1 MWKKNF
7 MDFFNDYVIDEYGE
21 IPSKIQHKRIKI
33 SNEILINRKEIYDI
47 RAKMKNIRKP
57 TDIII
62 FTDGYS
68 YSATSDFI
76 KSTQLL
82 GGAIIV
88 GFSGNPEI
96 KSFDVSQ
103 SNSGVI
109 NTDDMNDEWSNKFKK
124 LNFTLSYTIIE
135 FFSDIDYP
143 KVLNIPLE
151 FKINLI
157 DERID
162 YYSQYDDEHYYN
174 FVTEGLKIYEKYKFQ
189 CNKLNKLLIYY
200 TNLCTFEKKGLQ
212 GGFECGDNGIWNF
225 TKCVPSYCD
234 NGYIFDKI
242 NKECIKDI
250 CVYGKK
256 SVLFL
261 SLGIILIIL
270 SVVFFVIFIYC
281 SCDGGYNKVLIC
293 GFFIFFIICVIVGII
308 FLVR

>member
-1 MWKKNF
+1 

-82 GGAIIV
+82 DGAIIV

-162 YYSQYDDEHYYN
+162 YYSQYDDEHY
-174 FVTEGLKIYEKYKFQ
+174 
-189 CNKLNKLLIYY
+189 
-200 TNLCTFEKKGLQ
+200 
-212 GGFECGDNGIWNF
+212 
-225 TKCVPSYCD
+225 
-234 NGYIFDKI
+234 
-242 NKECIKDI
+242 
-250 CVYGKK
+250 
-256 SVLFL
+256 
-261 SLGIILIIL
+261 
-270 SVVFFVIFIYC
+270 
-281 SCDGGYNKVLIC
+281 
-293 GFFIFFIICVIVGII
+293 
-308 FLVR
+308 

>member
-21 IPSKIQHKRIKI
+21 IPIQHKRIKI

-47 RAKMKNIRKP
+47 RAKMKNIWKP

-109 NTDDMNDEWSNKFKK
+109 NTDDMNDEWSNEFKK

-225 TKCVPSYCD
+225 TKCVLSYCD

-242 NKECIKDI
+242 NKECIEYI
-250 CVYGKK
+250 CIDEKK
-256 SVLFL
+256 NCASFMAWNYLYNYRWCIF
-261 SLGIILIIL
+261 SYIH
-270 SVVFFVIFIYC
+270 FFC
-281 SCDGGYNKVLIC
+281 CDGGYNKETLGGISIV
-293 GFFIFFIICVIVGII
+293 FIVCFIVGII
-308 FLVR
+308 LIIIR